1 MFALPDCLLRQSTKH
16 KKMNLI
22 NKTKIGDC
30 SRCPE
35 TDTEVRKRGKD
46 LVCLHCCKVEDT
58 EKQMEKAKL
67 KSKVRALGSK
77 QKDEG
82 RMEDAERSFLIQD
95 LDYVFSRIVRLRQAN
110 DKGYLLCYTCGT
122 VVHWSLAQCS
132 HFIKR
137 ANTLLRFD
145 FRNARAACKHCN
157 EVLEGN
163 IEQYKIRLE
172 EEQPGIVETLTEQSR
187 EVHKW
192 HNHELKEMLID
203 LRAKLNLIQNSKKI
217 KP

>member
-22 NKTKIGDC
+22 NKTKFGDC

-35 TDTEVRKRGKD
+35 TDTEVRKRGKE

-95 LDYVFSRIVRLRQAN
+95 LDYVFSQLVKYIALREDGKCECFTCNALLPL
-110 DKGYLLCYTCGT
+110 DKIQCG
-122 VVHWSLAQCS
+122 HY
-132 HFIKR
+132 IKR

-145 FRNARAACKHCN
+145 SNNAKCQCKHCN
-157 EVLEGN
+157 EVLGGN
-163 IEQYKIRLE
+163 YEVYTVRLE
-172 EEQPGIVETLTEQSR
+172 QENPGITETLKEQSR

-192 HNHELKEMLID
+192 HTHELKEMLID